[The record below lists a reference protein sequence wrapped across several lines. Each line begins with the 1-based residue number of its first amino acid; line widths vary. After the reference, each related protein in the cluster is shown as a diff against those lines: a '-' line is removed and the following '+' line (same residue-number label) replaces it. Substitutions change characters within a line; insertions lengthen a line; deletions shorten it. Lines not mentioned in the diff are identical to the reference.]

1 MKNRFLS
8 FLLLVSF
15 LKIQSQSI
23 DIKWSEQFI
32 YDNKVDGFFD
42 EYIGTNGNY
51 LYALFSTLSYMSVL
65 NPTDREIKIKLVAFD
80 KTTMKKVG
88 ETELR
93 GYDNSKDLKY
103 YDYNQIIILNKI
115 VYVLWTKDVED
126 VTELY
131 LQSFDEKLKK
141 INGLKKIYEISN
153 SKKNLEKLLVLYNNK
168 GNGKILI
175 GKEFDVKNDNE
186 DLRIEYKL
194 INPDFTFIT
203 AKQVTLPIV
212 ITKKRRGLFSSYSY
226 QSNASYELADDG
238 NLYVQDVLKVSEE
251 EKKSLKKGEA
261 TAYTHIM
268 QVQLESGEV
277 KDYKVKFPNKNTFN
291 FSSLINKDGIKLYG
305 FFSDLEKDPKGKD
318 THGIFYIS
326 LDAKNLKAKG
336 EKFSYFDKSFLDVL
350 YASDKENQKKGQG
363 FFKSKKDKASDEES
377 IDDNYMIE
385 KVIED
390 GNDLVLFCTIMKNW
404 SETHCYSNANGS
416 QNCRTVYYC
425 TKNNVTSF
433 KLNPKGDIIWA
444 KNLDRD
450 ITYTGSWNVKDINII
465 KNDNNYYV
473 TYGSS
478 FQLNS
483 EKKNRRSRKS
493 RKQITDRLEYAVFSS
508 STGDYKKAEYK
519 VNPINVKSNEAK
531 FVSPEDIEV
540 FDNRMYTSCTRTKL
554 KPSTYISCLC
564 PPVFYFLSM
573 SGNSR
578 KGQGYL
584 GTISALK

>member
-32 YDNKVDGFFD
+32 YDNKIDGFFD
-42 EYIGTNGNY
+42 EYIGTNGNN
-51 LYALFSTLSYMSVL
+51 LYARFSNLSLANTSG
-65 NPTDREIKIKLVAFD
+65 DSKIKLVAFD

-88 ETELR
+88 ETELK
-93 GYDNSKDLKY
+93 GYKGSKDEAKY
-103 YDYNQIIILNKI
+103 NYHSSIILNKI
-115 VYVLWTKDVED
+115 IYILWTKDAKD

-131 LQSFDEKLKK
+131 VQSFDEKLKK
-141 INGLKKIYEISN
+141 INGLKKIYEIST
-153 SKKNLEKLLVLYNNK
+153 SKKNREKLLVLYNNK
-168 GNGKILI
+168 TNGKILI
-175 GKEFDVKNDNE
+175 GKEFDVTNDNE

-212 ITKKRRGLFSSYSY
+212 ITKRRRGLFSSYYSG
-226 QSNASYELADDG
+226 SNASYELADDG

-261 TAYTHIM
+261 STYTHIM
-268 QVQLESGEV
+268 QVQIESGVV

-291 FSSLINKDGIKLYG
+291 FSSLITKDGIKLYG
-305 FFSDLEKDPKGKD
+305 FFSDLEKDPKGRD

-326 LDAKNLKAKG
+326 LDSKNLNARG

-350 YASDKENQKKGQG
+350 YASDKENQKKGKG
-363 FFKSKKDKASDEES
+363 LFKSKKAKASDEES
-377 IDDNYMIE
+377 IDDNYVIE

-390 GNDLVLFCTIMKNW
+390 GNDLVIFCSIMNNW
-404 SETHCYSNANGS
+404 SRTYCSTGANGS
-416 QNCRTVYYC
+416 QSCYTVYYC

-433 KLNPKGDIIWA
+433 KLNPKGDIVWA
-444 KNLDRD
+444 KNLDRS
-450 ITYTGSWNVKDINII
+450 ITYTGRWNVYDLNII

-519 VNPINVKSNEAK
+519 VNPINVKSKEAK

-564 PPVFYFLSM
+564 PPVFYYLNLL